1 MLRIAMACVVCT
13 HNQTTFHK
21 IITQAAVAASQYSC
35 RARDRPFL
43 IFIPIQY
50 SYLQINCVE
59 FQWHGLCTQGGVRQ
73 HFRRQRIWVVISMTF
88 AGWCFHSVG
97 WRFNYG
103 FVVYFVFLESLVS
116 RMRTQSMSDAWT
128 HVLLVMHWTDPQEDW
143 KSNKSKGSTA
153 FFFFCV
159 PRRKH
164 FQTHTDDEKPHMLLC
179 PQKCTQKTSMNSSS
193 VHIKESL

>member
-1 MLRIAMACVVCT
+1 MLRIAQACMVCT

-59 FQWHGLCTQGGVRQ
+59 FQWHGLRTQGGVLQ
-73 HFRRQRIWVVISMTF
+73 HFRRQRVWGVISMTF

-103 FVVYFVFLESLVS
+103 FVVYFVF
-116 RMRTQSMSDAWT
+116 QSGGK
-128 HVLLVMHWTDPQEDW
+128 LDW
-143 KSNKSKGSTA
+143 KSSLSNEDTKH
-153 FFFFCV
+153 V
-159 PRRKH
+159 RRMDTCASGH
-164 FQTHTDDEKPHMLLC
+164 ALNRSPGRLE
-179 PQKCTQKTSMNSSS
+179 
-193 VHIKESL
+193 I